1 MLETKRETQK
11 EETADRTDP
20 LVEAPPPQQP
30 PPEEFLQLR
39 VSERADC
46 LFHEQQLQ
54 IYKRTDRWF
63 AFLMMAQWAAG
74 ILTALLISPR
84 AWEGTQY
91 SVHPHVW
98 IAVFLGAAISSIP
111 IAFGLTMPG
120 KAITRHTIAI
130 GQMLTSALL
139 IHLTGGRIETHFHVF
154 GSLALLSF
162 YRDWRV
168 LVTASTI
175 VGADHLLRGIYFPQ
189 SVYGVDT
196 IEPFRWLEH
205 AGWVAFEDA
214 FLIRSNIESIK
225 EMKNIAQRQALLELT
240 NEIVE
245 ATVRDR
251 TAELVQRAEELEH
264 LNARLVESERELA
277 RSNKELEE
285 FAYVASHDLQ
295 EPLRKISSFSD
306 RLQSVASQ
314 VLDDE
319 AKDYL
324 KRMQDA
330 AQRMRAMIDALLN
343 LSRVGRG
350 ERDLGPVDLRKLT
363 EDIVSD
369 LKSNLSA
376 CKARVEISDLPVVY
390 GDPIEL
396 RQLFVNL
403 IGNSLKFRHKDVEPV
418 ISIFTDKPN
427 QGASALDSARN
438 SMHRICVRDN
448 GIGFDSEHKE
458 KIFAIFQRLHGRGQY
473 EGSGIGLA
481 LCKKIAQ
488 SYGGNITAEGAP
500 GDGATF
506 TVTLPRNGRSEGNK

>member
-1 MLETKRETQK
+1 MLETRKESIENERHGGNSPADIEAQQSATQH
-11 EETADRTDP
+11 
-20 LVEAPPPQQP
+20 
-30 PPEEFLQLR
+30 EEFLQVR
-39 VSERADC
+39 VKERADC
-46 LFHEQQLQ
+46 LFHEQQLA

-74 ILTALLISPR
+74 IITALLVSPR

-98 IAVFLGAAISSIP
+98 IALLLGGAISGLP
-111 IAFGLTMPG
+111 IIFGLTMPG
-120 KAITRHTIAI
+120 KVLTRHAIAI

-168 LVTASTI
+168 LVTASII
-175 VGADHLLRGIYFPQ
+175 VGGDHLLRGIYFPQ
-189 SVYGVDT
+189 SVYGVQT

-205 AGWVAFEDA
+205 AGWVGFEDA

-225 EMKNIAQRQALLELT
+225 EMRKIAERQALLELT

-245 ATVRDR
+245 ATVRER

-306 RLQSVASQ
+306 RLQSVAAN

-319 AKDYL
+319 GKDYL

-350 ERDLGPVDLRKLT
+350 ERVLGPVDLRQLT

-369 LKSNLSA
+369 LNTNLSA
-376 CKARVEISDLPVVY
+376 CGGRVEINDLPTVY
-390 GDPIEL
+390 GDPVEL

-403 IGNSLKFRHKDVEPV
+403 IGNALKFRQNDVEPV
-418 ISIFTDKPN
+418 ISIFTENAGETSHSK
-427 QGASALDSARN
+427 GSVY
-438 SMHRICVRDN
+438 RICVKDN

-458 KIFAIFQRLHGRGQY
+458 KIFAIFQRLHGRSQY

-488 SYGGNITAEGAP
+488 SYGGNITAESSP

-506 TVTLPRNGRSEGNK
+506 TVTLPKNGRSAGSK